1 MFKTINKYIKSKL
14 PKTIFYR
21 FVLIVLL
28 PLFLMQIAFFIIF
41 FNRYWDTTLTQNID
55 LLSNEIFILNTKYDE
70 LYSQNINKNIIID
83 KLNIFTNN
91 KINFIKNTDI
101 SNNTNYND
109 YFIKTPL
116 KQLTNKLQTLN
127 INNINLYKTSN
138 EYYNIEIEK
147 EDGFLV
153 FTIQKD
159 RIFIK
164 RIDLILFWN
173 ITAFC
178 IISTIA
184 LLFIKN
190 QVRSIKKLE
199 KFANDFSYLEKDN
212 SNFKPT
218 GAKEIREM
226 GEAFIKLVKRIR
238 QLIFT
243 RTTMLAQISHDL
255 RTPLTRMKL
264 QAEFIEDEET
274 ANFFKQDLEEMEKMI
289 NEYLLFAKGE
299 MENDFKQVNIQNFFN
314 EIINDY
320 KRGGYIIN
328 INYNLKIRGTYLK
341 IDSFKRCINNLINNA
356 LKYYKK
362 NITIKVKT
370 TKNTMI
376 INIEDDG
383 CGIPEEFI
391 NKVKVPFF
399 KINKNEK
406 SKNVGLGLSIVQ
418 NVINMHKGKIIFK
431 ESKDFGGLNVELN
444 IPIIKNKRSLYN
456 VK

>member
-1 MFKTINKYIKSKL
+1 MFRKVNRYIRSKL

-28 PLFLMQIAFFIIF
+28 PLFLMQLACFVIF
-41 FNRYWDTTLTQNID
+41 FNRYYNTTLEQNIS
-55 LLSNEIFILNTKYDE
+55 LLTDEIFILNAKYEKLIQENNDK
-70 LYSQNINKNIIID
+70 SIILAE
-83 KLNIFTNN
+83 LNIFADIR
-91 KINFIKNTDI
+91 INFID
-101 SNNTNYND
+101 
-109 YFIKTPL
+109 KT
-116 KQLTNKLQTLN
+116 N
-127 INNINLYKTSN
+127 INNNKKHIDYFTKNYLKNLIKELYVLNIGNINLDKVSSN
-138 EYYNIEIEK
+138 YYNIEIEK

-178 IISTIA
+178 IISTVA

-190 QVRSIKKLE
+190 QVKSIKKLE

-212 SNFKPT
+212 GNFKPT

-238 QLIFT
+238 QLIST

-264 QAEFIEDEET
+264 QVEFIEDEET

-299 MENDFKQVNIQNFFN
+299 MENDFKQVNIQNFFD

-320 KRGGYIIN
+320 KRSGYIIN
-328 INYNLKIRGTYLK
+328 IDYNLKIKGTYLK

-376 INIEDDG
+376 INVEDDG

-391 NKVKVPFF
+391 DKVKTPFF
-399 KINKNEK
+399 KVNKNDK

-418 NVINMHKGKIIFK
+418 NIINMHRGKIIFK
-431 ESKDFGGLNVELN
+431 ESKDLGGLNVELN

>member
-1 MFKTINKYIKSKL
+1 MFRKVNRYIRSKL

-28 PLFLMQIAFFIIF
+28 PLFLMQLACFVIF
-41 FNRYWDTTLTQNID
+41 FNRYYNTTLEQNIS
-55 LLSNEIFILNTKYDE
+55 LLTDEIFILNAKYEKLIQENNDK
-70 LYSQNINKNIIID
+70 SIILAE
-83 KLNIFTNN
+83 LNIFADIR
-91 KINFIKNTDI
+91 INFID
-101 SNNTNYND
+101 
-109 YFIKTPL
+109 KT
-116 KQLTNKLQTLN
+116 N
-127 INNINLYKTSN
+127 INNNKKHIDYFTKNYLKNLIKELYVLNIGNINLDKVSSN
-138 EYYNIEIEK
+138 YYNIEIEK

-212 SNFKPT
+212 GNFKPT

-238 QLIFT
+238 QLIST

-274 ANFFKQDLEEMEKMI
+274 AKFFKQDLEEMEKMI

-299 MENDFKQVNIQNFFN
+299 MENDFKQVNIQNFFD

-320 KRGGYIIN
+320 KRSGYIIN
-328 INYNLKIRGTYLK
+328 IDYNLKIKGTYLK

-370 TKNTMI
+370 TKNSMI

-383 CGIPEEFI
+383 CGIPEEFV
-391 NKVKVPFF
+391 NKVKIPFF
-399 KINKNEK
+399 KVNKDEK
-406 SKNVGLGLSIVQ
+406 CKNVGLGLSIVQ
-418 NVINMHKGKIIFK
+418 NVVNMHRGKIIFK
-431 ESKDFGGLNVELN
+431 ESKDLGGLNVELN

-456 VK
+456 AK

>member
-1 MFKTINKYIKSKL
+1 
-14 PKTIFYR
+14 
-21 FVLIVLL
+21 
-28 PLFLMQIAFFIIF
+28 
-41 FNRYWDTTLTQNID
+41 
-55 LLSNEIFILNTKYDE
+55 
-70 LYSQNINKNIIID
+70 
-83 KLNIFTNN
+83 
-91 KINFIKNTDI
+91 
-101 SNNTNYND
+101 
-109 YFIKTPL
+109 
-116 KQLTNKLQTLN
+116 
-127 INNINLYKTSN
+127 
-138 EYYNIEIEK
+138 
-147 EDGFLV
+147 
-153 FTIQKD
+153 
-159 RIFIK
+159 
-164 RIDLILFWN
+164 
-173 ITAFC
+173 
-178 IISTIA
+178 
-184 LLFIKN
+184 
-190 QVRSIKKLE
+190 
-199 KFANDFSYLEKDN
+199 
-212 SNFKPT
+212 
-218 GAKEIREM
+218 
-226 GEAFIKLVKRIR
+226 
-238 QLIFT
+238 
-243 RTTMLAQISHDL
+243 MLAQISHDL

-264 QAEFIEDEET
+264 QVEFIEDEET

-289 NEYLLFAKGE
+289 NEYFLFAKGE
-299 MENDFKQVNIQNFFN
+299 MENDFKQVNIQNFFD

-320 KRGGYIIN
+320 KRSGYIIN
-328 INYNLKIRGTYLK
+328 INYNLKIKGTYLK

-362 NITIKVKT
+362 NITSKVKT

>member
-1 MFKTINKYIKSKL
+1 MFRKVNRYIRSKL

-28 PLFLMQIAFFIIF
+28 PLFLMQLAYFVIF
-41 FNRYWDTTLTQNID
+41 FNRYYNTTLEQNIS
-55 LLSNEIFILNTKYDE
+55 LLTNEIFILNARYEKLIQENND
-70 LYSQNINKNIIID
+70 KNTILAE
-83 KLNIFTNN
+83 LNIFADI
-91 KINFIKNTDI
+91 KINFIDKI
-101 SNNTNYND
+101 
-109 YFIKTPL
+109 
-116 KQLTNKLQTLN
+116 N
-127 INNINLYKTSN
+127 INNNKKHIDYFTKNYLKNLINELYILDIGNVNLHKISSN
-138 EYYNIEIEK
+138 YYNIEIEK

-238 QLIFT
+238 QLIST

-274 ANFFKQDLEEMEKMI
+274 AKFFKQDLEEMEKMI

-299 MENDFKQVNIQNFFN
+299 MENDFKQVNIQSFFN

-320 KRGGYIIN
+320 KRSGYIIN
-328 INYNLKIRGTYLK
+328 INYNLKIKGTYLK
-341 IDSFKRCINNLINNA
+341 VDSFKRCINNLINNA

-362 NITIKVKT
+362 NIIIKVKT

-376 INIEDDG
+376 INVEDDG

-391 NKVKVPFF
+391 DKVKTPFF

-406 SKNVGLGLSIVQ
+406 CKNVGLGLSIVQ
-418 NVINMHKGKIIFK
+418 NVVNMHRGKIIFK

-444 IPIIKNKRSLYN
+444 IPIIKNKRSLNN

>member
-1 MFKTINKYIKSKL
+1 MFRKVNRYIRSKL

-21 FVLIVLL
+21 FVLMVLL
-28 PLFLMQIAFFIIF
+28 PLFLMQLSCFIIF
-41 FNRYWDTTLTQNID
+41 FNRYYNTTLEQNIN
-55 LLSNEIFILNTKYDE
+55 LLTNEIFILNSRYEKLNQET
-70 LYSQNINKNIIID
+70 NNKDIILAE
-83 KLNIFTNN
+83 LNIFTDI
-91 KINFIKNTDI
+91 KINFVDKIDI
-101 SNNTNYND
+101 QNDKKHID
-109 YFIKTPL
+109 YFTKNYL
-116 KQLTNKLQTLN
+116 KSLINELYILN
-127 INNINLYKTSN
+127 IGNINLHKISSN
-138 EYYNIEIEK
+138 YYNIEIEK
-147 EDGFLV
+147 EDGFLI

-164 RIDLILFWN
+164 RVDLILFWN

-178 IISTIA
+178 IISAVA

-190 QVRSIKKLE
+190 QVKSIKKLE

-238 QLIFT
+238 QLIST

-264 QAEFIEDEET
+264 QVEFIEDEET

-299 MENDFKQVNIQNFFN
+299 MENDFKQVNIQNFFD

-320 KRGGYIIN
+320 KRSGYIIN
-328 INYNLKIRGTYLK
+328 INYNLKIKGTYLK

-391 NKVKVPFF
+391 NKVKLPFF
-399 KINKNEK
+399 KVNKNEK

-418 NVINMHKGKIIFK
+418 NVVNTHRGKIFFK
-431 ESKDFGGLNVELN
+431 ESKDLGGLNVELN